1 MNDLNW
7 EAAKKQRRERMR
19 WFILRTLD
27 VCRPEGSYGA
37 SVLDVLR
44 TVYADAT
51 ELEIRRELDYLAERE
66 LVSLDIDPTGTWYAK
81 LERYGVDVVEYA
93 VECEAGIA
101 RPKFGGA

>member
-1 MNDLNW
+1 MSDLNFDL
-7 EAAKKQRRERMR
+7 AKKQRRERLR
-19 WFILRTLD
+19 WFLLRTLD
-27 VCRPEGSYGA
+27 VCRPEGSYPA
-37 SVLDVLR
+37 SLLDVMR

-51 ELEIRRELDYLAERE
+51 EIEVKRELDYLAERE

-81 LERYGVDVVEYA
+81 LERYGIDVVEYT